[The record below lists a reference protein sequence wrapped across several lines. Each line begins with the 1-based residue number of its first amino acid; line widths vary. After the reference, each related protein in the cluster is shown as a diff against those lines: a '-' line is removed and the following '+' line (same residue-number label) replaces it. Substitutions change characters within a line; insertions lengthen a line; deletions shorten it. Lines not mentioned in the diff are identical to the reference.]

1 MRVAM
6 SLKQFQIH
14 PSITLVERTKGGVCV
29 CGFCPFLNSPLRY
42 YLRRIEHWNYNAC
55 HPCQLFVST
64 KLHYLWWGFFL
75 EDTSFKHFPEVKK
88 PWQQLSIC
96 VLTIV

>member
-29 CGFCPFLNSPLRY
+29 WIF
-42 YLRRIEHWNYNAC
+42 A
-55 HPCQLFVST
+55 
-64 KLHYLWWGFFL
+64 
-75 EDTSFKHFPEVKK
+75 
-88 PWQQLSIC
+88 LS
-96 VLTIV
+96 LTAL

>member
-29 CGFCPFLNSPLRY
+29 CGFLPFLEQPSKILSQKNRTLELQCLPS
-42 YLRRIEHWNYNAC
+42 
-55 HPCQLFVST
+55 VST
-64 KLHYLWWGFFL
+64 FR
-75 EDTSFKHFPEVKK
+75 VN
-88 PWQQLSIC
+88 
-96 VLTIV
+96 